1 MFGFGVWGIMQLL
14 FFHSKAKT
22 KGMDTKVDIGIKYA
36 DKQTRSFDD
45 EKLKAG
51 QCVIGLQVRNAL
63 CVVALGNLL
72 KPFFFLGCLQ

>member
-1 MFGFGVWGIMQLL
+1 MEIMKEGCLYPAVAGIIPLS

-36 DKQTRSFDD
+36 DKQTRNFDN

-51 QCVIGLQVRNAL
+51 QCVIGLQVRTS
-63 CVVALGNLL
+63 V
-72 KPFFFLGCLQ
+72 